1 MRRHCTIASSLS
13 ACSEK
18 RYRAFP
24 DRARAFRIMGVP
36 PRSRPHAIVVP
47 FPVQGHINPMMILAQ
62 NLASHGFIVTFINSE
77 YNHNRIH
84 GRAKSIEE
92 EDTVAG
98 GMIRLRIIPDGLPE
112 EDTRTNFARLASAT
126 EKTMGPLLHKLIHEI
141 NESEEH
147 KVTCLIADFFASWA
161 LDVAQQCQ
169 INARAAFWPGLIAT
183 YAIIHHMPSLISGG
197 TIASDG
203 IPKEHKMIRY
213 LSSMPALCS
222 AHLPWV
228 IGSEEDQR
236 SRFQFWLRGVARF
249 RQVQWILCNTFDEL
263 EGPIMNMFP
272 REAGICPVGPL
283 IPAPSANGSDHVLK
297 ISKHVSFWAERH
309 ECLQWLDQQSRHSV
323 IYVSFGSNVHCNER
337 QVEEFALA
345 LEATQRPF
353 LWVVRPDLIGNR
365 SNRGLPGGYLER
377 LGNRGCIISWA
388 PQRAVLSHPSV
399 ACFLTHCGWNSIVES
414 IISGVPMLCCPS
426 VADQF
431 LNSCY
436 VVDVWKV
443 GLALIKS
450 NGSENSVEKS
460 EIEWCVRRMMSGGEG
475 VEIRKRII
483 KLKESARA
491 ALKTGGSSA
500 ANFHE
505 FLTAM
510 RRGTHEYH

>member
-1 MRRHCTIASSLS
+1 MASSLS

-18 RYRAFP
+18 RYRVFP

-98 GMIRLRIIPDGLPE
+98 GMIRLRVIPDGLPE

-126 EKTMGPLLHKLIHEI
+126 EKTMGPLLHKLIHEN

-197 TIASDG
+197 TIPSDG

-236 SRFQFWLRGVARF
+236 SRFQFWLRSVDRF
-249 RQVQWILCNTFDEL
+249 RQVQWILCNSFNEL
-263 EGPIMNMFP
+263 ESPIMSTFP
-272 REAGICPVGPL
+272 REVGICPVGPL
-283 IPAPSANGSDHVLK
+283 IPAPSTNGSNHGLK
-297 ISKHVSFWAERH
+297 SEISKPVSFWAEKH
-309 ECLQWLDQQSRHSV
+309 ECFEWLDQQSRESV
-323 IYVSFGSNVHCNER
+323 IYVSFGSTVRFSER
-337 QVEEFALA
+337 QVEEIALG

-353 LWVVRPDLIGNR
+353 LWVMRPDLIETGPGNAA
-365 SNRGLPGGYLER
+365 GLPWGYSER
-377 LGNRGCIISWA
+377 IGNRGCIISWA
-388 PQRAVLSHPSV
+388 PQLAVLSHPSV
-399 ACFLTHCGWNSIVES
+399 ACFITHCGWNSTVES
-414 IISGVPMLCCPS
+414 IAMGVPMLCWPYA
-426 VADQF
+426 ADQF

-436 VVDVWKV
+436 VVHVWKV
-443 GLALIKS
+443 GLSLFNSNES
-450 NGSENSVEKS
+450 NGNFVEKE
-460 EIEWCVRRMMSGGEG
+460 EIDSGVRRIMGGGREG
-475 VEIRKRII
+475 FDIRKRIR
-483 KLKESARA
+483 KLKESSMA
-491 ALKTGGSSA
+491 ALNTGGSSSSK
-500 ANFHE
+500 FHE

-510 RRGTHEYH
+510 NMDSSLS